1 MNQSALTGHAG
12 QQNPLEKAASLQRE
26 YHIRKSQMG
35 DAIQKVIDNSK
46 VAHIGVYSKSKEEV
60 AQAMRDTGTLRRSS
74 LIKDTT
80 CTLSKTPDPLEGEKL
95 ADGFVRS
102 NRNVALRIKDELN
115 NQFTEAEQS
124 KVDLMQKLNHALV
137 KLDKLNSA
145 NREQSNLLVE
155 KIRFVRD
162 LQKATGDGDD
172 VGAIISKQM
181 KEEFRKEQQINH
193 RLQEEI
199 KRAEMDRQRI
209 LEQIKLLSGE
219 KEITIQTSD
228 GLHKTFKVTQV
239 NIGLLLDDLRFLKT
253 QAEEKASQLI
263 GTSDLVR
270 QLADQIAELKRLIYD
285 QKLLR
290 DDAGEQMDRMQRRWD
305 EDVHQL
311 EDERHRTQKLHSMHV
326 KLCATRHL
334 EETLQKVLRRNKQ
347 MHFDWMQATI
357 VGNYVKFGAVW
368 KLRKMFLANNERKMK
383 NALMRWFK
391 VACDPVA
398 LIRVNLGIPELYEGQ
413 IRKRYFFNKWR
424 ILRFQKQ
431 AAELSMKVRL
441 EKMWFCLDRYWK
453 RRMKVNYLCW
463 RDTLIRKNDAIRC
476 IYSLASK
483 QRYFLVTQAF
493 MKWRNFKE
501 NQDFQV
507 RMHSM
512 AIGLA
517 FSQLQT

>member
-1 MNQSALTGHAG
+1 MNQSALTGQAG

-181 KEEFRKEQQINH
+181 KEEFRKEQ
-193 RLQEEI
+193 
-199 KRAEMDRQRI
+199 
-209 LEQIKLLSGE
+209 
-219 KEITIQTSD
+219 
-228 GLHKTFKVTQV
+228 
-239 NIGLLLDDLRFLKT
+239 
-253 QAEEKASQLI
+253 
-263 GTSDLVR
+263 
-270 QLADQIAELKRLIYD
+270 
-285 QKLLR
+285 
-290 DDAGEQMDRMQRRWD
+290 
-305 EDVHQL
+305 
-311 EDERHRTQKLHSMHV
+311 
-326 KLCATRHL
+326 
-334 EETLQKVLRRNKQ
+334 
-347 MHFDWMQATI
+347 
-357 VGNYVKFGAVW
+357 
-368 KLRKMFLANNERKMK
+368 
-383 NALMRWFK
+383 
-391 VACDPVA
+391 
-398 LIRVNLGIPELYEGQ
+398 
-413 IRKRYFFNKWR
+413 
-424 ILRFQKQ
+424 
-431 AAELSMKVRL
+431 
-441 EKMWFCLDRYWK
+441 
-453 RRMKVNYLCW
+453 
-463 RDTLIRKNDAIRC
+463 
-476 IYSLASK
+476 
-483 QRYFLVTQAF
+483 
-493 MKWRNFKE
+493 
-501 NQDFQV
+501 
-507 RMHSM
+507 
-512 AIGLA
+512 
-517 FSQLQT
+517 